1 VSRVGLILCLFT
13 SLSGCAIG
21 HLTGTSASRPGDI
34 HEGLRDRASALSR
47 TAWDRVKT
55 SSSRLSA
62 WATILMEGRSEQD
75 FNGLAASSENAPA
88 TSYLALKSRECSTD
102 AERLL
107 AVVTDVRTKTQ
118 EADSFI
124 AFAKSVEADA
134 RARIAALQSWPANTE
149 ADRHRRAL
157 VEDKRVIE
165 QAVADLRHQKATF
178 AEVERELR
186 AAAKGLDT
194 APLKAALEGLGERI
208 TRLGTF
214 ASAMD
219 A

>member
-1 VSRVGLILCLFT
+1 MGLILCLCT
-13 SLSGCAIG
+13 GLSGCAIG
-21 HLTGTSASRPGDI
+21 HLTSTSASRPGDN

-47 TAWDRVKT
+47 TAWDAVKT

-62 WATILMEGRSEQD
+62 WATILMEGRSEPGPG
-75 FNGLAASSENAPA
+75 GLAASSENAPA
-88 TSYLALKSRECSTD
+88 ASYLALKSRECSTD
-102 AERLL
+102 AERLK
-107 AVVTDVRTKTQ
+107 AVVSDVKAKAA
-118 EADSFI
+118 EADSFL
-124 AFAKSVEADA
+124 AFAETVQEDA
-134 RARIAALQSWPANTE
+134 RARIAALQAWPANSE
-149 ADRHRRAL
+149 ADRQRRAL

-208 TRLGTF
+208 SRLGTF

>member
-1 VSRVGLILCLFT
+1 MGLILCLCT
-13 SLSGCAIG
+13 GLSGCAIG
-21 HLTGTSASRPGDI
+21 HLTGTNASRPGDL

-62 WATILMEGRSEQD
+62 WATILMEGRTEPSA
-75 FNGLAASSENAPA
+75 NGLAASSENAPA
-88 TSYLALKSRECSTD
+88 ASYLALKSRECSSD

-107 AVVTDVRTKTQ
+107 AVVSDVKAKTE

-124 AFAKSVEADA
+124 AFAQSVEADA
-134 RARIAALQSWPANTE
+134 RARIAALQAWPANTE
-149 ADRHRRAL
+149 ADRQRRAL

-186 AAAKGLDT
+186 SATNRLDT
-194 APLKAALEGLGERI
+194 APLKAALEGLGARI

>member
-1 VSRVGLILCLFT
+1 MGLILCLCT

-21 HLTGTSASRPGDI
+21 HLTTASASRPGDN
-34 HEGLRDRASALSR
+34 HEGLRDRASELSR

-62 WATILMEGRSEQD
+62 WATILMEGREPASGV
-75 FNGLAASSENAPA
+75 FAASSENAPA
-88 TSYLALKSRECSTD
+88 TSYLALKARECSSD

-107 AVVTDVRTKTQ
+107 AVVSDVKAKTA

-124 AFAKSVEADA
+124 AFAQSVEADA
-134 RARIAALQSWPANTE
+134 RARIAALQPWPAHTE
-149 ADRHRRAL
+149 ADRQRRAL

-208 TRLGTF
+208 SRLGTF